1 MWVVFVIETIDVDAL
16 ILTIEERLGIEALAA
31 VIMNF
36 YSDHIDEY
44 DQMDNT
50 HIGRY
55 SYT

>member
-44 DQMDNT
+44 D
-50 HIGRY
+50 
-55 SYT
+55 